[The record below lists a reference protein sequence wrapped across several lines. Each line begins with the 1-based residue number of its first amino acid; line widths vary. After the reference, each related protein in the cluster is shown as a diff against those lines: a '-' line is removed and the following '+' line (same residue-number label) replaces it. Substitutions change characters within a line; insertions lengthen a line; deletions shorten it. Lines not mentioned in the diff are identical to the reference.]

1 MNKVL
6 LIGRLTKDIELKKTQ
21 SATAYARFILAVN
34 RRFKQEGQPDAD
46 FINCVAW
53 KKTAEVMYQ
62 HLRKG
67 SHIAIEGRIQTG
79 SYDKDGQRVY
89 TTEVVVENFE
99 FLESK
104 KNTRNYQPEP
114 EQPEYYDDYRNDN
127 EPDPMLDIQNNDLP
141 F

>member
-1 MNKVL
+1 MNKTL
-6 LIGRLTKDIELKKTQ
+6 LTGRITKDIELKKTQ
-21 SATAYARFILAVN
+21 SATAYARFTLAVN
-34 RRFKQEGQPDAD
+34 RRLKQEGQPDAD
-46 FINCVAW
+46 FISCVAW

-89 TTEVVVENFE
+89 TTDVIVENFE

-104 KNTRNYQPEP
+104 KDTRNYQPEP
-114 EQPEYYDDYRNDN
+114 EQPEYYDDYQTYNQQ
-127 EPDPMLDIQNNDLP
+127 EPTLDIHNDDLP